1 MERQLS
7 LEDLVDFLPELGPLV
22 ADDSV
27 TEIMVN
33 GPGSL
38 YAERSAASWRASRG
52 SRRR

>member
-7 LEDLVDFLPELGPLV
+7 LGDLVDFLPELGPLV

-27 TEIMVN
+27 TEIMIN

-38 YAERSAASWRASRG
+38 YVERAGRSWRASRG